1 MQPTRCLYAFR
12 FISYGLLCEGG
23 DLDLD
28 RYPILIKKTSG
39 SSLDL
44 NTSAVKQIRTIGLAV
59 WSAHPKIDIAT

>member
-28 RYPILIKKTSG
+28 RYPILIKKNIGIVPGPEYISCQTNQDDRISGVVCTS
-39 SSLDL
+39 
-44 NTSAVKQIRTIGLAV
+44 
-59 WSAHPKIDIAT
+59 